1 MYTVRQA
8 GPDDLAGVR
17 AVARRFGNLGQ
28 WPHRPDYLDRELDNG
43 RLTAG
48 LADGDVVGFGA
59 TFARGGLT
67 HLADLFVLP
76 EHQSSGLGRTLLTR
90 LLPADAPRVT
100 FASSDP
106 RAVALYI
113 RQGMRPICPLLYLR
127 GPLSALPGP
136 ETTPR
141 PAPDRTAFPL
151 DRAVVPP
158 DREAETSDREA
169 ETSDRAAVAGL
180 VAVLDAD
187 ASGGRR
193 DADLAWYAALP
204 GVTTVHTGTGYAMVR
219 DTRDGVQVGPAG
231 GQTTRHCADA
241 VLAALARHRAA
252 GTATLCLFGPNP
264 LLPVLLE
271 AGFTIADMDVF
282 LSSGAD
288 PLALDRYLPHP
299 DLG

>member
-8 GPDDLAGVR
+8 GPGDLAGVR

-48 LADGDVVGFGA
+48 FADGVVVGFGA

-90 LLPADAPRVT
+90 LLTVDAPRVT

-127 GPLSALPGP
+127 GPLGALPGP
-136 ETTPR
+136 GAAR
-141 PAPDRTAFPL
+141 PAGPGEEAGPD
-151 DRAVVPP
+151 
-158 DREAETSDREA
+158 
-169 ETSDRAAVAGL
+169 AVAA

-231 GQTTRHCADA
+231 GQTTRHCTDA